1 MENKSYISRMTFA
14 ILKKDINAR
23 DNMLLVVKHIHEF
36 EMRVFNIKK
45 KDYFDAI
52 FSEKLS
58 SFKTIDRIWR
68 KIQELNPTLRGTEW
82 EQRQAQAGLIAMEV
96 VNQKYQLKL
105 F

>member
-14 ILKKDINAR
+14 ILNKDVDAR

-45 KDYFDAI
+45 AKYFDAL

-58 SFKTIDRIWR
+58 SFKTIDRVWR
-68 KIQELNPTLRGTEW
+68 KIQEMNPKLRGKEW
-82 EQRQAQAGLIAMEV
+82 EQRQAQAGLISYQII
-96 VNQKYQLKL
+96 NDKYQLKL

>member
-14 ILKKDINAR
+14 ILRKDVSAR

-45 KDYFDAI
+45 KDYFEAV

-68 KIQELNPTLRGTEW
+68 KIQEMNPSLRGKDW
-82 EQRQAQAGLIAMEV
+82 EIRQAQAGLISMEV
-96 VNQKYQLKL
+96 INEKYQLKL